1 MSGSKQPSLDVL
13 GQYVEAGATLQTIAD
28 SFGVSPSSAA
38 QWVAEYKTSVGKS
51 KKQLAAKAKRKAKA
65 ELDAIDVEMLD
76 LALANV
82 RDTVQWAGSASDLA
96 KHTRL
101 CLEIRAAVVEAKASA
116 GGDETQA
123 DRPELLDRVRKATAS
138 AAKLRVVKDPT
149 G

>member
-1 MSGSKQPSLDVL
+1 MWS
-13 GQYVEAGATLQTIAD
+13 
-28 SFGVSPSSAA
+28 
-38 QWVAEYKTSVGKS
+38 
-51 KKQLAAKAKRKAKA
+51 
-65 ELDAIDVEMLD
+65 
-76 LALANV
+76 
-82 RDTVQWAGSASDLA
+82 GSASDLA

-138 AAKLRVVKDPT
+138 AAKLRVVP